1 MNLFSIQI
9 RAVVLPLIIVASLAG
24 CAKYKQKI
32 ADQSTRIAKLE
43 SENDLLREEKG
54 HAESNVGTLQTE
66 KGGLIAQNE
75 DLQKEVDRL
84 GTELAGAKDKIK
96 ALESELKS
104 LDIGKEE
111 LSKELADKKR
121 ILRELKKKEAQAKKR
136 LATIKN
142 MLKKF
147 KKLIEAGKLEVKIKR
162 GKMVL
167 ALPSAILF
175 ESGKAALSEEGRIT
189 LEEVG
194 KVLAKIKGREFQVA
208 GHTDNVP
215 IKSSNYKSNWE
226 LSTARAVNV
235 VQFLQDSGV
244 RPKFLSAAGYSQ
256 YQPDSSNSSDE
267 GRALNRR
274 IEITLMPDLNELPD
288 LSDLEKELKK

>member
-1 MNLFSIQI
+1 MNLFSIQT
-9 RAVVLPLIIVASLAG
+9 RRVVLSMMILSALTG

-32 ADQSTRIAKLE
+32 ADQSTQIAKLE

-54 HAESNVGTLQTE
+54 HADSNAETLQTE
-66 KGGLIAQNE
+66 KGALIARNE
-75 DLQKEVDRL
+75 DLQNEVDRL
-84 GTELAGAKDKIK
+84 GTELAQAKDKIK
-96 ALESELKS
+96 ALEAEIKS
-104 LDIGKEE
+104 MDIGKEE

-121 ILRELKKKEAQAKKR
+121 ILRDLKKREAQAKKR
-136 LATIKN
+136 LATIKS

-147 KKLIEAGKLEVKIKR
+147 KKLIESGKLKVKIKR

-175 ESGKAALSEEGRIT
+175 ESGKAKLSDEGKIT

-194 KVLAKIKGREFQVA
+194 GVLAKIRGREFQVA

-215 IKSSNYKSNWE
+215 IKSSNYTSNWE

-235 VQFLQDSGV
+235 VQFLQDTGV
-244 RPKFLSAAGYSQ
+244 SPKFLSAAGYSQ
-256 YQPDSSNSSDE
+256 YQPDSTNKTDE

-274 IEITLMPDLNELPD
+274 IEITLMPDLDELPD